1 MVVPHILETPVN
13 LRRFLA
19 AMAVMPCELASLIKV
34 VLTTTIRE
42 LKAMLHELKHGQ
54 DPISKV
60 QVLDKGLLV
69 RGDQTLQSAGL
80 LLQPKRK

>member
-1 MVVPHILETPVN
+1 
-13 LRRFLA
+13 
-19 AMAVMPCELASLIKV
+19 
-34 VLTTTIRE
+34 
-42 LKAMLHELKHGQ
+42 MLHELKHGQ

-80 LLQPKRK
+80 LLQPKRKRLSFTPETKLEQQQTIHAESLLQVNIPCSLREIGAGRVL